1 MLKSVEGIYRK
12 GRIDLDEAPA
22 DVQDETRV
30 IVTFLGPSSVDLP
43 ARGIDEAQA
52 ADLRGRLA
60 SFVEEW
66 ESPDMDLYDDY
77 DSANARS

>member
-12 GRIDLDEAPA
+12 GRIYLDEAPA
-22 DVQDETRV
+22 DVLDETRV
-30 IVTFLGPSSVDLP
+30 IVTFLGPGSIDL
-43 ARGIDEAQA
+43 ATRGIDETEA

-60 SFVEEW
+60 AFIEEW
-66 ESPDMDLYDDY
+66 ESPEMDIYDDY